1 MKKFVGY
8 LILALVFILM
18 GILLFIGFYLK
29 GLTVLQSIGAT
40 LSMFA
45 VSIILTLVI
54 QIAIDLTV

>member
-8 LILALVFILM
+8 LILALVFILV
-18 GILLFIGFYLK
+18 GILIFIGFYLSDF
-29 GLTVLQSIGAT
+29 TVLQSIGAT

>member
-8 LILALVFILM
+8 LILALVFLLV
-18 GILLFIGFYLK
+18 GILIFIGFYLS

>member
-8 LILALVFILM
+8 LILALVFILI
-18 GILLFIGFYLK
+18 GVLAFIGFYLT
-29 GLTVLQSIGAT
+29 GLTVLQSIGIT
-40 LSMFA
+40 LSIFV

>member
-8 LILALVFILM
+8 LILALVFVLM
-18 GILLFIGFYLK
+18 GVLAFIGFYLK
-29 GLTVLQSIGAT
+29 GLTVLQSIGIT
-40 LSMFA
+40 LSIFV

>member
-18 GILLFIGFYLK
+18 GILIFIGFYLR
-29 GLTVLQSIGAT
+29 GLTVLQSIGVT